1 MKFLARIKSQLVLTC
16 FAVLFFSTQALFDI
30 PSVQT
35 RKDYI
40 APPIEIKYLTNGF
53 ATQASDSFWLRAIQD
68 MDYCEQPINE
78 KECSGQSWLFSVI
91 NMTVELDKNFTEAY
105 YYGALALSILIS
117 DYSGASII
125 FDKGVRLFNKNWP
138 LLYAAGYHALL
149 EEKNKLKASN
159 LYLAAVENG
168 APDWVRL
175 MAGRL
180 ASEGGNNKLA
190 KEILQELIK
199 FEANSLWIEK
209 LRKKIDK
216 MEVSN

>member
-1 MKFLARIKSQLVLTC
+1 MRFLSIIKSELVLPC
-16 FAVLFFSTQALFDI
+16 FAVFFFNTQAMFNN
-30 PSVQT
+30 PNVQA

-40 APPIEIKYLTNGF
+40 SPPIEIKYLTNGF

-78 KECSGQSWLFSVI
+78 KECSGQSWLFSII

-105 YYGALALSILIS
+105 YYGALALSILVS

-125 FDKGVRLFNKNWP
+125 FDKGVKIFNKNWQ
-138 LLYAAGYHALL
+138 LLYAAGYHAML
-149 EEKNKLKASN
+149 EEKDKLKASN
-159 LYLAAVENG
+159 LYLSAFENG

-199 FEANSLWIEK
+199 FEANPLWIEK

-216 MEVSN
+216 MEASN

>member
-16 FAVLFFSTQALFDI
+16 FAVLFFSTQALFDS
-30 PSVQT
+30 PNVQT

>member
-1 MKFLARIKSQLVLTC
+1 
-16 FAVLFFSTQALFDI
+16 
-30 PSVQT
+30 
-35 RKDYI
+35 
-40 APPIEIKYLTNGF
+40 
-53 ATQASDSFWLRAIQD
+53 
-68 MDYCEQPINE
+68 
-78 KECSGQSWLFSVI
+78 
-91 NMTVELDKNFTEAY
+91 MTVELDKNFTEAY

-117 DYSGASII
+117 DYSGATII

-149 EEKNKLKASN
+149 EEKDKLKASN

-168 APDWVRL
+168 APEWVRL

-180 ASEGGNNKLA
+180 ASEGGNNQLA

-199 FEANSLWIEK
+199 FEANPLWIEK

-216 MEVSN
+216 MGASN